1 MDDDISERIWDVE
14 KSIRTRFNCSY
25 RNVAY
30 DIAMSKKHR
39 ICIYY
44 NDGFMCQKHP
54 DLRLEDGNGNVM
66 GALIPPEEAESYR
79 SREDVLWISDDF
91 VIFTDVKGE
100 SEEAFAVYPFDIPEI
115 RENVEG
121 CGEVYGTSPTMS
133 SDMVLKDW
141 GNIES
146 PSSVYT
152 AIVAFD

>member
-1 MDDDISERIWDVE
+1 
-14 KSIRTRFNCSY
+14 
-25 RNVAY
+25 
-30 DIAMSKKHR
+30 
-39 ICIYY
+39 
-44 NDGFMCQKHP
+44 MCHKHP

-91 VIFTDVKGE
+91 VIFPDVKGE